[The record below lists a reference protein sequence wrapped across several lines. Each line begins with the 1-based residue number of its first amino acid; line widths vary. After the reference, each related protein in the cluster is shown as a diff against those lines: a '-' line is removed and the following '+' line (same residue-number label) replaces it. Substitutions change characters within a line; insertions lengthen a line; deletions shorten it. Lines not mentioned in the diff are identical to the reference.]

1 MTDLTD
7 LLIKTAGRHPDKVAV
22 ADDEHE
28 LTYSELFAAAAHTAA
43 RLREQRPGD
52 SPVLLALAPGTAW
65 VTALLG
71 AWYAGV
77 PAVPIDVT
85 HPPERLRQIAAACR
99 ATTIL
104 TPTGTAPGWAEGLT
118 AVAPATTPVPP
129 GTGWPGL
136 SADEEAIACIWHTS
150 GSTGAPKPVLVSHR
164 AVAARA
170 AALPQWAG
178 LAPRDRVGQ
187 LTALTFDAVLWEVLG
202 ALTVGAR
209 LQIAAPRDRV
219 PGPALPRF
227 LAKHKITAFTGTPTY
242 LAAAPYTELPHLRR
256 IVLGGEALHPGPL
269 EQWISRYDVANA
281 YGPTEACVDAIVH
294 RHVNPGEGPVPIGL
308 PLPGVRAW
316 VLDDYQQPVA
326 AGEAGELY
334 LGGAGLAS
342 GYLGQPGPTTKA
354 FLLLK
359 LTGPDGVRRPER
371 VYRTGDV
378 VRQRPQDGRFVF
390 LGRTDDQLNVGG
402 VRLEPAEVEQAAT
415 QIPGV
420 RAAALL
426 TDRGTSGRTRLV
438 LHVESDD
445 TDLPE
450 RLRRQLADRL
460 PPAAVPALITARPA
474 LPRTSSGK
482 IDRRA
487 LAATSGPE
495 PASPREGT
503 QAVEP
508 GLPEAVAGWWQE
520 QTGAPADGTRDF
532 FACGGDSL
540 GALLL
545 LQQINEKYGTEIP
558 LDAFYADPT
567 TRFLTTAL
575 TPGSTP

>member
-7 LLIKTAGRHPDKVAV
+7 LLTKTAGRHPDKVAV

-43 RLREQRPGD
+43 RLHEQRPGD
-52 SPVLLALAPGTAW
+52 GPVLLALAPGTAW

-71 AWYAGV
+71 AWHAGV
-77 PAVPIDVT
+77 PAVPVDVT
-85 HPPERLRQIAAACR
+85 HPPERLRQITAACR
-99 ATTIL
+99 ATTVL

-118 AVAPATTPVPP
+118 ALAPATTPLPP
-129 GTGWPGL
+129 GTRWPGL
-136 SADEEAIACIWHTS
+136 SADEEATACIWHTS

-164 AVAARA
+164 AVASRA

-178 LAPRDRVGQ
+178 LTPRDRVAQ

-242 LAAAPYTELPHLRR
+242 LAAAPYAELPHLRR

-294 RHVNPGEGPVPIGL
+294 RHVNPDEDPVPIGL

-326 AGEAGELY
+326 AGVAGELY

-342 GYLGQPGPTTKA
+342 GYLGQPGPTAKA

-378 VRQRPQDGRFVF
+378 VRERPQDGRFVF
-390 LGRTDDQLNVGG
+390 LGRADDQLNVGG

-415 QIPGV
+415 QVPGV

-426 TDRGTSGRTRLV
+426 TDLGTSGRPRLV

-450 RLRRQLADRL
+450 RLRGQLAERL

-482 IDRRA
+482 IDRHA
-487 LAATSGPE
+487 LAATPE
-495 PASPREGT
+495 PENLEEGT
-503 QAVEP
+503 QAAEP
-508 GLPEAVAGWWQE
+508 GLPEVVAGWWQE
-520 QTGAPADGTRDF
+520 QTGAPADGARDF

-567 TRFLTTAL
+567 TRFLTTVL

>member
-1 MTDLTD
+1 MTVLTD
-7 LLIKTAGRHPDKVAV
+7 LLTRTAERRADKVAV

-28 LTYSELFAAAAHTAA
+28 FTYSELVAAAMHTAA
-43 RLREQRPGD
+43 RLRERGLGCG
-52 SPVLLALAPGTAW
+52 PVLLALAPGTAW

-71 AWYAGV
+71 SWYVGV
-77 PAVPIDVT
+77 PAVPVDVT
-85 HPPERLRQIAAACR
+85 HPPERLRQIAAACQ
-99 ATTIL
+99 ATGIL
-104 TPTGTAPGWAEGLT
+104 TPTGRAPGWAEDLT
-118 AVAPATTPVPP
+118 ALAPATTPLPP
-129 GTGWPGL
+129 GTGQPGL
-136 SADEEAIACIWHTS
+136 PATGETIACIWHTS
-150 GSTGAPKPVLVSHR
+150 GSTGAPKPVLISHR

-170 AALPQWAG
+170 AALPKWAG
-178 LAPRDRVGQ
+178 LTARDRVAQ

-202 ALTVGAR
+202 ALTAGAR

-242 LAAAPYTELPHLRR
+242 LAAAPFTELPHLRR

-269 EQWISRYDVANA
+269 KQWISRYDVANA

-294 RHVNPGEGPVPIGL
+294 RRVDPGEDPVPIGF

-316 VLDDYQQPVA
+316 VLDDDQQPVA
-326 AGEAGELY
+326 AGVAGELH
-334 LGGAGLAS
+334 LGGAGLAT
-342 GYLGQPGPTTKA
+342 GYLDRPGETAKA
-354 FLLLK
+354 FQLLRLP
-359 LTGPDGVRRPER
+359 GPDGVRRPEQ

-378 VRQRPQDGRFVF
+378 VRQQPWDGRYVF
-390 LGRTDDQLNVGG
+390 LGRADDQLNVGG
-402 VRLEPAEVEQAAT
+402 VRLEPAEVERAAT
-415 QIPGV
+415 QMPGV

-426 TDRGTSGRTRLV
+426 TDRGTSGRPRLV

-450 RLRRQLADRL
+450 RLRGQLADRL

-482 IDRRA
+482 IDRHA
-487 LAATSGPE
+487 LAAAEPGPAA
-495 PASPREGT
+495 PGT
-503 QAVEP
+503 DTGSADP
-508 GLPEAVAGWWQE
+508 GLPDVVAGWWQE
-520 QTGAPADGTRDF
+520 QTGVPADSARDF
-532 FACGGDSL
+532 FASGGDSL

-545 LQQINEKYGTEIP
+545 LQQVNETYGAEIP

>member
-1 MTDLTD
+1 MTALTD
-7 LLIKTAGRHPDKVAV
+7 LLTRTAERHPDKIAV

-28 LTYSELFAAAAHTAA
+28 LTYSGLFAAAAHTAA
-43 RLREQRPGD
+43 RLREQGAGD
-52 SPVLLALAPGTAW
+52 GPVLLALAPGTAW

-71 AWYAGV
+71 AWHVGV
-77 PAVPIDVT
+77 PAVPVDVT

-104 TPTGTAPGWAEGLT
+104 TLTGTAPGWAEGLT
-118 AVAPATTPVPP
+118 ALAPATTPVPLA
-129 GTGWPGL
+129 TAWPGVC
-136 SADEEAIACIWHTS
+136 ADEEAIACIWHTS
-150 GSTGAPKPVLVSHR
+150 GSTGAPKPVLVPHR

-170 AALPQWAG
+170 AALPKWAG
-178 LAPRDRVGQ
+178 LTSRDRVAQ

-202 ALTVGAR
+202 ALTAGAR

-227 LAKHKITAFTGTPTY
+227 LAHHEITAFTGTPTC
-242 LAAAPYTELPHLRR
+242 LAAAPFTELPHLRR

-269 EQWISRYDVANA
+269 ELWISRYDVANA

-294 RHVNPGEGPVPIGL
+294 WRVHPGEDPVPIGF

-316 VLDDYQQPVA
+316 VLDDYHQPVA
-326 AGEAGELY
+326 AGAAGELY
-334 LGGAGLAS
+334 LGGEGLAA
-342 GYLGQPGPTTKA
+342 GYLDRPGETAKA
-354 FLLLK
+354 FLLLR
-359 LTGPDGVRRPER
+359 LPGPDGVRRPER

-390 LGRTDDQLNVGG
+390 LGRADDQLNVGG

-415 QIPGV
+415 QMPGV

-426 TDRGTSGRTRLV
+426 TDRGASGRPRLV
-438 LHVESDD
+438 LHVETDD
-445 TDLPE
+445 TGLPD

-474 LPRTSSGK
+474 LPRTASGK

-487 LAATSGPE
+487 LATTSE
-495 PASPREGT
+495 PARPHEGT
-503 QAVEP
+503 QAAEP

-520 QTGAPADGTRDF
+520 QTGAPADSARDF

-545 LQQINEKYGTEIP
+545 LQQINEKYGTQIP

-567 TRFLTTAL
+567 PRFLTTAL

>member
-1 MTDLTD
+1 MTALNRLLT
-7 LLIKTAGRHPDKVAV
+7 KAAERHPDKIAV

-28 LTYSELFAAAAHTAA
+28 LTYAELFAAAEHTAA
-43 RLREQRPGD
+43 RLCERRLGGG
-52 SPVLLALAPGTAW
+52 PVLLALAPGTAW

-71 AWYAGV
+71 AWHAGV
-77 PAVPIDVT
+77 PAVAVDVT
-85 HPPERLRQIAAACR
+85 HPHERLRQIAAVCG
-99 ATTIL
+99 ATGIL
-104 TPTGTAPGWAEGLT
+104 TRTGTAPGWAGDLT
-118 AVAPATTPVPP
+118 ALAPATTPLPP
-129 GTGWPGL
+129 GTGRPGL
-136 SADEEAIACIWHTS
+136 CADEEATACIWHTS
-150 GSTGAPKPVLVSHR
+150 GSTGAPKAVLIPHR

-170 AALPQWAG
+170 AALPKWAG
-178 LAPRDRVGQ
+178 LTFRDRVAQ

-219 PGPALPRF
+219 PGPALHRF
-227 LAKHKITAFTGTPTY
+227 LATYRITAFTGTPTY
-242 LAAAPYTELPHLRR
+242 LAAAPFTELPHLRR

-294 RHVNPGEGPVPIGL
+294 RRVNPGEAPVPIGF

-316 VLDDYQQPVA
+316 VLDDDQQPVA
-326 AGEAGELY
+326 AGVAGELY
-334 LGGAGLAS
+334 LGGAGLAT
-342 GYLGQPGPTTKA
+342 GYLHSPGETAKA
-354 FLLLK
+354 FLLLR
-359 LTGPDGVRRPER
+359 LPGPDGARRPER

-378 VRQRPQDGRFVF
+378 VRQQPWDNRYVY
-390 LGRTDDQLNVGG
+390 LGRADDQLNLGG
-402 VRLEPAEVEQAAT
+402 VRLEPAEIEQAAT
-415 QIPGV
+415 QMPGV

-426 TDRGTSGRTRLV
+426 TDRGTSGRPRLV
-438 LHVESDD
+438 LHVETDD

-450 RLRRQLADRL
+450 RLREQLTDRL
-460 PPAAVPALITARPA
+460 PPTAVPALITARPA

-487 LAATSGPE
+487 LAAAEPE
-495 PASPREGT
+495 PTSPEKGTAASEL
-503 QAVEP
+503 

-520 QTGAPADGTRDF
+520 QTGAPAADARDF
-532 FACGGDSL
+532 FASGGDSL

-545 LQQINEKYGTEIP
+545 LQQINETYGTEIP

-567 TRFLTTAL
+567 TRFLKTAL